1 MTMTSISL
9 VMFCGLG
16 LAVAQAAPR
25 DDRPPTRVYTNED
38 LKRVHPYRNE
48 TGVASVPAAPVA
60 GGEDARP
67 DTDSRA
73 RARSEAYW
81 RREAARVREKVR
93 ALEAQAADVRA
104 SLAER
109 EQERQWLVRRRHASG
124 ASETTLQARLASLER
139 RRLQLETELEERARR
154 AGALP
159 GWLR

>member
-9 VMFCGLG
+9 VLFCGLG
-16 LAVAQAAPR
+16 IGASQAATR
-25 DDRPPTRVYTNED
+25 DDRPPARVYTNQD
-38 LKRVHPYRNE
+38 LERVHPYRNE
-48 TGVASVPAAPVA
+48 TGVASVPAAPS
-60 GGEDARP
+60 GGAEARP
-67 DTDSRA
+67 DPDSRA

-81 RREAARVREKVR
+81 RREAARVRERVR

-109 EQERQWLVRRRHASG
+109 EQERRTLVRRRGGSG
-124 ASETTLQARLASLER
+124 TSEATLQARLSALEHR
-139 RRLQLETELEERARR
+139 RRQLETDLEDRARR

>member
-1 MTMTSISL
+1 MTCVSL
-9 VMFCGLG
+9 VLFCGLG
-16 LAVAQAAPR
+16 LGAQAAAR
-25 DDRPPTRVYTNED
+25 DDRPPARVYTNED
-38 LKRVHPYRNE
+38 LERVHPYRNE
-48 TGVASVPAAPVA
+48 TGVASVPAVPA
-60 GGEDARP
+60 GGVEARP
-67 DTDSRA
+67 DTDSRV

-81 RREAARVREKVR
+81 RREAERVREKVR

-124 ASETTLQARLASLER
+124 ASEATLRARLSALER
-139 RRLQLETELEERARR
+139 RKLQLETELEDRARR